1 MDAHL
6 RSLRIHRDPWERF
19 PVLDA
24 SYYLPILINNL
35 YLNPEEQA
43 LLVWFVVH
51 SVRND
56 LISYWDIPQN
66 ELVAA
71 FFDFC
76 RTERVYLGQKP
87 VYDFLAILKE
97 LKESVLSDEAV
108 AVLDHL
114 VESFYDKMR
123 EEGKLR
129 AFKKDY
135 S

>member
-1 MDAHL
+1 M
-6 RSLRIHRDPWERF
+6 RSLRIHRDPWDRF

-24 SYYLPILINNL
+24 TYYLPILINNL
-35 YLNPEEQA
+35 YLSSDEQA
-43 LLVWFVVH
+43 LLVWFVVY
-51 SVRND
+51 SVRHD
-56 LISYWDIPQN
+56 LISYWELPQN

-71 FFDFC
+71 FFDYC
-76 RTERVYLGQKP
+76 QNQRVYMGEKP
-87 VYDFLAILKE
+87 IFDFLSILKE
-97 LKESVLSDEAV
+97 LKHIQLSEEAV

-129 AFKKDY
+129 PFKKDY